1 MMRMPINQL
10 TYPLSVLVKAVEFKN
25 LSSASLHV
33 GLSQPQLSRMI
44 AKLEEELGVELLNRQ
59 VKRKSSWTPRA
70 AQLAHLFE
78 RHQRRLDHAIHAL
91 QSSQVVRQIHIGTL
105 EGLTDLAVTLSRRLF
120 EKLGLET
127 VTLDVFDRA
136 ELEARFLSGDLDVI
150 LNTRTVSRGKPKYQH
165 VCAFQALEH
174 VERPG
179 DFQLYSTFE
188 QSQRA
193 RKKAATTRDH
203 SGRPSATPTIVSNSL
218 YVRKTWLDRYG
229 GKSSMPSSTT
239 DKPKRGSDE
248 ILLLGGE
255 WLDPRVWT
263 VLCE

>member
-1 MMRMPINQL
+1 MMPMPINQL

-78 RHQRRLDHAIHAL
+78 RHQRRLDHAIHTL

-105 EGLTDLAVTLSRRLF
+105 EGLTDLAVTLSKRLF
-120 EKLGLET
+120 DKLGIET

-165 VCAFQALEH
+165 VCAYQTLEH
-174 VERPG
+174 VENPG
-179 DFQLYSTFE
+179 DFQLYSTYE
-188 QSQRA
+188 HSQRA
-193 RKKAATTRDH
+193 RKKAVTT
-203 SGRPSATPTIVSNSL
+203 GKQAVATPTVISNSL

-239 DKPKRGSDE
+239 DKPRRGSDE
-248 ILLLGGE
+248 IMLLGGD